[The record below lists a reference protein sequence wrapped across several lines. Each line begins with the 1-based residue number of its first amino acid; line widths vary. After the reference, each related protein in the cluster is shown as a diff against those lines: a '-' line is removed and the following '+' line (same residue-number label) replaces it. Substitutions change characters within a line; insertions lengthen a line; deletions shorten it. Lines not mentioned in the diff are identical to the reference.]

1 METFKDEIKNLKAI
15 TRVIAALV
23 LANFVIIAVVVGPD
37 SVGFDPTY
45 GPITAILNFV
55 IAFLTTGVLMGIYV
69 VFDVKQ
75 TFDLS
80 HMHNV
85 LFVSV
90 TVQMLFALGSVF
102 NYYSVFDT
110 VLDPDT
116 VGAISG
122 SFTNTVFFFYG
133 MYVYLLVRTD
143 KRRGNQLSNRTQ
155 TVGIIFAVIIIPA
168 QALTLFGIIPA
179 AGGTQT
185 IPRQIGLGHSL
196 DLLLLG
202 KQIEVDKSLEI
213 GLIDYC
219 IEENR
224 IVEFAHSLLDSLCR
238 NPRELNQLTK
248 SIISQGLELSLAQ
261 GLDLEAKRCIEYI
274 IETGQG

>member
-15 TRVIAALV
+15 TRVIAICV
-23 LANFVIIAVVVGPD
+23 LANFVILAVLLGPD

-55 IAFLTTGVLMGIYV
+55 IAFLTTGVLLGIYI

-80 HMHNV
+80 HMHNI

-90 TVQMLFALGSVF
+90 TVQMLFSLGAVF

-110 VLDPDT
+110 VLDTDT

-122 SFTNTVFFFYG
+122 SFTNTIFFLYG
-133 MYVYLLVRTD
+133 MYAYLLVRTD
-143 KRRGNQLSNRTQ
+143 KRRGNLLSKRTQ
-155 TVGIIFAVIIIPA
+155 TVGTIFAAIIIPV

-179 AGGTQT
+179 AAFAGLFVLGGV
-185 IPRQIGLGHSL
+185 ILYPLFILGIG
-196 DLLLLG
+196 DA
-202 KQIEVDKSLEI
+202 I
-213 GLIDYC
+213 GNYS
-219 IEENR
+219 
-224 IVEFAHSLLDSLCR
+224 VE
-238 NPRELNQLTK
+238 
-248 SIISQGLELSLAQ
+248 
-261 GLDLEAKRCIEYI
+261 
-274 IETGQG
+274 

>member
-133 MYVYLLVRTD
+133 MYGYLLVRTD
-143 KRRGNQLSNRTQ
+143 TRRGHQLSNRTQ
-155 TVGIIFAVIIIPA
+155 TVGIIFAVIIIPV

-179 AGGTQT
+179 AAFAGLFVLGGV
-185 IPRQIGLGHSL
+185 ILYPLFILGVGDAIGNYS
-196 DLLLLG
+196 
-202 KQIEVDKSLEI
+202 
-213 GLIDYC
+213 
-219 IEENR
+219 
-224 IVEFAHSLLDSLCR
+224 VE
-238 NPRELNQLTK
+238 
-248 SIISQGLELSLAQ
+248 
-261 GLDLEAKRCIEYI
+261 
-274 IETGQG
+274 

>member
-23 LANFVIIAVVVGPD
+23 LANFVIIAVVLGPD

-55 IAFLTTGVLMGIYV
+55 IAFLTTGVLLGIYI

-80 HMHNV
+80 HMHNI

-102 NYYSVFDT
+102 NYYSVFET
-110 VLDPDT
+110 VLDTDT

-122 SFTNTVFFFYG
+122 SFTSTIFFLYG
-133 MYVYLLVRTD
+133 MYIYLLVRTD
-143 KRRGNQLSNRTQ
+143 KRRGNLLSKRTQ
-155 TVGIIFAVIIIPA
+155 TIGTIFSGIIIPV
-168 QALTLFGIIPA
+168 QALHFSDWVPDFVFAPLFIL
-179 AGGTQT
+179 GGV
-185 IPRQIGLGHSL
+185 ILYPLFIVGVGDAIGNH
-196 DLLLLG
+196 
-202 KQIEVDKSLEI
+202 EV
-213 GLIDYC
+213 
-219 IEENR
+219 
-224 IVEFAHSLLDSLCR
+224 
-238 NPRELNQLTK
+238 
-248 SIISQGLELSLAQ
+248 
-261 GLDLEAKRCIEYI
+261 
-274 IETGQG
+274 

>member
-15 TRVIAALV
+15 TRVIAICV
-23 LANFVIIAVVVGPD
+23 LANFVILAVLLGPD

-55 IAFLTTGVLMGIYV
+55 IAFLTTGVLLGIYV

-80 HMHNV
+80 HMHNI

-90 TVQMLFALGSVF
+90 TVQMLFSLGAVF

-110 VLDPDT
+110 VLDTDT

-122 SFTNTVFFFYG
+122 SFTNTIFFLYG
-133 MYVYLLVRTD
+133 MYAYLLVRTD
-143 KRRGNQLSNRTQ
+143 KRRGNLLSKRTQ
-155 TVGIIFAVIIIPA
+155 TVGTIFAAIIIPV

-179 AGGTQT
+179 AAFAGLFVLGGV
-185 IPRQIGLGHSL
+185 ILYPLFILGIG
-196 DLLLLG
+196 DA
-202 KQIEVDKSLEI
+202 I
-213 GLIDYC
+213 G
-219 IEENR
+219 NHT
-224 IVEFAHSLLDSLCR
+224 V
-238 NPRELNQLTK
+238 Q
-248 SIISQGLELSLAQ
+248 
-261 GLDLEAKRCIEYI
+261 EA
-274 IETGQG
+274 

>member
-23 LANFVIIAVVVGPD
+23 LANFVIIAVVLGPD

-55 IAFLTTGVLMGIYV
+55 IAFLTTGVLLGIYI

-80 HMHNV
+80 HMHNI

-102 NYYSVFDT
+102 NYYSVFET
-110 VLDPDT
+110 VLDTDT

-122 SFTNTVFFFYG
+122 SFTSTIFFLYG
-133 MYVYLLVRTD
+133 MYIYLLVRTD
-143 KRRGNQLSNRTQ
+143 KRRGNLLSKRTQ
-155 TVGIIFAVIIIPA
+155 TIGTIFSGIIIPV
-168 QALTLFGIIPA
+168 QALSLFGLVP
-179 AGGTQT
+179 
-185 IPRQIGLGHSL
+185 L
-196 DLLLLG
+196 
-202 KQIEVDKSLEI
+202 
-213 GLIDYC
+213 C
-219 IEENR
+219 IRTTVYPWWSYSVSTLHNW
-224 IVEFAHSLLDSLCR
+224 SW
-238 NPRELNQLTK
+238 
-248 SIISQGLELSLAQ
+248 
-261 GLDLEAKRCIEYI
+261 
-274 IETGQG
+274 

>member
-15 TRVIAALV
+15 TRVIAVCV
-23 LANFVIIAVVVGPD
+23 LANFVILALLLGPD

-55 IAFLTTGVLMGIYV
+55 IAFLTTGVLLGIYI

-80 HMHNV
+80 HMHNI

-90 TVQMLFALGSVF
+90 TVQMLFSLGAVF

-110 VLDPDT
+110 VLDTDT

-122 SFTNTVFFFYG
+122 SFTNTIFFLYG
-133 MYVYLLVRTD
+133 MYAYLLVRTD
-143 KRRGNQLSNRTQ
+143 KRRGNLLSKRTQ
-155 TVGIIFAVIIIPA
+155 TVGTIFAAIIIPV

-179 AGGTQT
+179 AAFAGLFVLGGV
-185 IPRQIGLGHSL
+185 ILYPLFILGVGDAIGNYS
-196 DLLLLG
+196 
-202 KQIEVDKSLEI
+202 
-213 GLIDYC
+213 
-219 IEENR
+219 
-224 IVEFAHSLLDSLCR
+224 VE
-238 NPRELNQLTK
+238 
-248 SIISQGLELSLAQ
+248 
-261 GLDLEAKRCIEYI
+261 
-274 IETGQG
+274 

>member
-85 LFVSV
+85 LF
-90 TVQMLFALGSVF
+90 
-102 NYYSVFDT
+102 
-110 VLDPDT
+110 
-116 VGAISG
+116 
-122 SFTNTVFFFYG
+122 TNTVFFFYG

-155 TVGIIFAVIIIPA
+155 TVGIIFAVIIIPV

-179 AGGTQT
+179 AAFAGLFVLGGV
-185 IPRQIGLGHSL
+185 ILYPLFILGVGDAIGNYS
-196 DLLLLG
+196 
-202 KQIEVDKSLEI
+202 
-213 GLIDYC
+213 
-219 IEENR
+219 
-224 IVEFAHSLLDSLCR
+224 VE
-238 NPRELNQLTK
+238 
-248 SIISQGLELSLAQ
+248 
-261 GLDLEAKRCIEYI
+261 
-274 IETGQG
+274 

>member
-15 TRVIAALV
+15 TRVIAVCV
-23 LANFVIIAVVVGPD
+23 LANFVILALLLGPD

-55 IAFLTTGVLMGIYV
+55 IAFLTTGVLLGIYI

-80 HMHNV
+80 HMHNI

-90 TVQMLFALGSVF
+90 TVQMLFSLGAVF

-110 VLDPDT
+110 VLDTDT

-122 SFTNTVFFFYG
+122 SFTNTVFFLYG
-133 MYVYLLVRTD
+133 TYAYLLVRTD
-143 KRRGNQLSNRTQ
+143 KRRGNLLSKRTQ
-155 TVGIIFAVIIIPA
+155 TVGTIFAAIIIPV

-179 AGGTQT
+179 AAFAGLFVLGGV
-185 IPRQIGLGHSL
+185 ILYPLFIIGVGDAIGNHTV
-196 DLLLLG
+196 
-202 KQIEVDKSLEI
+202 QEV
-213 GLIDYC
+213 
-219 IEENR
+219 
-224 IVEFAHSLLDSLCR
+224 
-238 NPRELNQLTK
+238 
-248 SIISQGLELSLAQ
+248 
-261 GLDLEAKRCIEYI
+261 
-274 IETGQG
+274 

>member
-15 TRVIAALV
+15 TRVIAVCV
-23 LANFVIIAVVVGPD
+23 LANFVILALLLGPD

-55 IAFLTTGVLMGIYV
+55 IAFLTTGVLLGIYI

-80 HMHNV
+80 HMHNI

-90 TVQMLFALGSVF
+90 TVQMLFSLGAVF

-110 VLDPDT
+110 VLDTHT

-122 SFTNTVFFFYG
+122 SFTNTIFFLYG
-133 MYVYLLVRTD
+133 MYAYLLVRTD
-143 KRRGNQLSNRTQ
+143 KRRGNLLSKRTQ
-155 TVGIIFAVIIIPA
+155 TVGTIFAAIIIPV

-179 AGGTQT
+179 AAFAGLFVLGGV
-185 IPRQIGLGHSL
+185 ILYPLFIIGVG
-196 DLLLLG
+196 DAIG
-202 KQIEVDKSLEI
+202 KHEV
-213 GLIDYC
+213 
-219 IEENR
+219 
-224 IVEFAHSLLDSLCR
+224 
-238 NPRELNQLTK
+238 
-248 SIISQGLELSLAQ
+248 
-261 GLDLEAKRCIEYI
+261 
-274 IETGQG
+274 